1 MDPNE
6 DPPLSPTNTDT
17 GPNDNNPAVST
28 RRLRDKVTY
37 YEKVWSSGSRNPDDD
52 PDGFG
57 MDVHAFEKRLR
68 EERDR
73 RIHDSS
79 PRIEVK
85 LKSTPQPSPRR
96 VDSPSFNVKVN
107 RFGSSDSSQPD
118 SFEESVERYNESGE
132 IRGDARVF
140 KFEKV
145 TVKKTRREISVTSPI
160 GVRTF
165 FSSERSSRTPS
176 EERIL
181 LDDSAY
187 HTQHYSNA
195 NTSKSSSIVSLHGHD
210 VVDEGISRRT
220 PSRERTPDSGGHS
233 WSSSRGAMGTSCT
246 PISSVTAGHVHKRR
260 YPHSDRHAS
269 EGEDNSLDWYN
280 DYSAHSFQATAAKMN
295 FNRTNSQY
303 DTHIKQIRG
312 MNSNFFF
319 LSCELLNREFHRWEF
334 RKFYQKVFLDTTHD
348 IFVVKIMGLCWFNRF
363 SQNV

>member
-1 MDPNE
+1 MDPSE
-6 DPPLSPTNTDT
+6 DPPPLSPTNKDTD
-17 GPNDNNPAVST
+17 PNNSQTTTT

-37 YEKVWSSGSRNPDDD
+37 YEKVWSSGSRHLEDD

-57 MDVHAFEKRLR
+57 IDVHAFEQRLR

-85 LKSTPQPSPRR
+85 LKSTPQPSPRHI
-96 VDSPSFNVKVN
+96 DSPNFNVKVG

-118 SFEESVERYNESGE
+118 SFEESVERYNETGE

-145 TVKKTRREISVTSPI
+145 TVKKTTREISVTSPSSGS
-160 GVRTF
+160 GVKTL
-165 FSSERSSRTPS
+165 FSSERISRTPS

-187 HTQHYSNA
+187 HTQHFSNA

-210 VVDEGISRRT
+210 VVDEGISG
-220 PSRERTPDSGGHS
+220 REITPDSSHS
-233 WSSSRGAMGTSCT
+233 WSSNRGAVVYGMGSS
-246 PISSVTAGHVHKRR
+246 PVSSVAAGYSHKRR

-312 MNSNFFF
+312 M
-319 LSCELLNREFHRWEF
+319 EF
-334 RKFYQKVFLDTTHD
+334 RNLINFY
-348 IFVVKIMGLCWFNRF
+348 F
-363 SQNV
+363 SQLLSRILPLGN

>member
-1 MDPNE
+1 MMDPNE
-6 DPPLSPTNTDT
+6 DPPPNQDT
-17 GPNDNNPAVST
+17 GPNDNPAVVT

-37 YEKVWSSGSRNPDDD
+37 YEKVWSSGARNPNDDD

-79 PRIEVK
+79 PRIEVR
-85 LKSTPQPSPRR
+85 LKSTPQPSPRH
-96 VDSPSFNVKVN
+96 VDSPHYSNVKVN
-107 RFGSSDSSQPD
+107 RFGSSESSQPD
-118 SFEESVERYNESGE
+118 SIDESVERYNESGE
-132 IRGDARVF
+132 IRGDSRVL

-145 TVKKTRREISVTSPI
+145 TVKTTRREISVTSPS
-160 GVRTF
+160 GVKTF
-165 FSSERSSRTPS
+165 FSSERVSRTPS

-210 VVDEGISRRT
+210 VVDEAISRRT
-220 PSRERTPDSGGHS
+220 PSRERTPDSSGHS
-233 WSSSRGAMGTSCT
+233 WHSNRNVAGTSCT
-246 PISSVTAGHVHKRR
+246 PVTSVAAGYLHKRR
-260 YPHSDRHAS
+260 HPHSDRQAS
-269 EGEDNSLDWYN
+269 EEEDMSADWYN
-280 DYSAHSFQATAAKMN
+280 DYSAHSFQSTAAKLN

-312 MNSNFFF
+312 MRILIFTFATILCTIPIYIANFTVGSFY
-319 LSCELLNREFHRWEF
+319 F
-334 RKFYQKVFLDTTHD
+334 RKFYIKPLV
-348 IFVVKIMGLCWFNRF
+348 
-363 SQNV
+363 

>member
-6 DPPLSPTNTDT
+6 DPPPLTPSNKDT
-17 GPNDNNPAVST
+17 GPNNNQAAETTTT

-37 YEKVWSSGSRNPDDD
+37 YEKVWSSGSRNLEDD

-57 MDVHAFEKRLR
+57 IDVHAFEQRLR

-85 LKSTPQPSPRR
+85 LKSTPQPSPRHL
-96 VDSPSFNVKVN
+96 DSPNFNVKVG
-107 RFGSSDSSQPD
+107 RFTSSDSSQPD
-118 SFEESVERYNESGE
+118 SFEESVERYNEAGE
-132 IRGDARVF
+132 IRGDARIF

-145 TVKKTRREISVTSPI
+145 TVKKTTREISVTSPS
-160 GVRTF
+160 GVKTF
-165 FSSERSSRTPS
+165 FSSERISRTPS

-181 LDDSAY
+181 QDDSAY
-187 HTQHYSNA
+187 HTQHLSNA

-220 PSRERTPDSGGHS
+220 PSRERTPDNSHS
-233 WSSSRGAMGTSCT
+233 WSSSRGAVSGMGST
-246 PISSVTAGHVHKRR
+246 PVSSVAAGYLHKRR
-260 YPHSDRHAS
+260 QPHSDRHAS
-269 EGEDNSLDWYN
+269 EGEDSSLDWYN

-312 MNSNFFF
+312 MNFNLVYFSQHY
-319 LSCELLNREFHRWEF
+319 REFYRWEF
-334 RKFYQKVFLDTTHD
+334 RKFCNFEFIYLV
-348 IFVVKIMGLCWFNRF
+348 
-363 SQNV
+363 